1 MSRSD
6 SAHANEGPGPDA
18 YDAGPYVPKRG
29 GLAAHRRAAAK
40 CQGCPLYENATQTVF
55 GKGAPTARIVLVGE
69 QPGDQEDKQGE
80 PFVGPAGRLLDKA
93 LTEAGIDR
101 DTTYVTNAVKHFKFT
116 LAEGSKRRIHKAPDL
131 RELTACRPWLLAE
144 LHLVRPEVVVVLGA
158 TAGKALLGRSFRVTR
173 DRGTLIPLPGEDER
187 RRGGEERYAVATLH
201 PSAVLRADDREA
213 AYAGLVSDLEVAARA
228 LRERR

>member
-6 SAHANEGPGPDA
+6 GAHVNQGPGPDA

-29 GLAAHRRAAAK
+29 GLPAHRRAAAE
-40 CQGCPLYENATQTVF
+40 CRGCPLYENATQTVF
-55 GKGAPTARIVLVGE
+55 GKGATTARIVLVGE

-144 LHLVRPEVVVVLGA
+144 LHLVRPDVVVALGA
-158 TAGKALLGRSFRVTR
+158 TAGKALLGRSFRVTK
-173 DRGTLIPLPGEDER
+173 DRGTLIPLPDEDEH
-187 RRGGEERYAVATLH
+187 GHEDEERYVVATLH
-201 PSAVLRADDREA
+201 PSAVLRSDDREA
-213 AYAGLVSDLEVAARA
+213 AYTGLVSDLEVAARA
-228 LRERR
+228 LRKRH